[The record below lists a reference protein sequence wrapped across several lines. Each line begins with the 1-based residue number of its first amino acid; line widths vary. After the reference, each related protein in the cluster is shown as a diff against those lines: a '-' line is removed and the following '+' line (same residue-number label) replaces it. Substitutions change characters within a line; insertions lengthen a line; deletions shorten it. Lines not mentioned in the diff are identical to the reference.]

1 MTSLG
6 SLAVSINPH
15 EPVKQCGFIQQT
27 QPVSTVHDDLMLRLL
42 RIDTPQGRIIHAVY
56 DNIGFSLIQAKD
68 VREAV
73 KALFTDPT
81 EVVLSCTHTH
91 FGGDPHDEKY
101 FNQLKV
107 TTLDA
112 VKACVVHPVKD
123 LRVSFTS
130 VPFTGVGQSRISNHH
145 ANVVLD
151 VLSFCDGE
159 RRLATQI
166 IHNCH
171 PTILS
176 GDTPFFT
183 AEYPGVAIR
192 ELEQCYPGEFFQ
204 FLQGADGDISTRFT
218 RQAQTIAEVTRLGLT
233 LATEVK
239 RLLSRPTERHPLVFS
254 SVSRHMPLMHE
265 LKDLDALRSNPNPSP
280 RELETIAIGRKV
292 LENLKPRFHEL
303 PKSLELTAVRYGP
316 YTQVYAPNE
325 LFSDYLKVIPKERAS
340 LVCYSQGY
348 APYVSGLEDLPLTY
362 ELFTDT
368 YSVGTKTLLYQTLAE
383 LAQGD

>member
-1 MTSLG
+1 MNALG
-6 SLAVSINPH
+6 TLAVNINPLQ
-15 EPVKQCGFIQQT
+15 PVKQCGFIQQT
-27 QPVSTVHDDLMLRLL
+27 QPISAVHDDLMLRLL
-42 RIDTPQGRIIHAVY
+42 RIDTPQGRLIHAVY
-56 DNIGFSLIQAKD
+56 DNIGLSLIQAKA

-73 KALFTDPT
+73 KALFSDPT

-91 FGGDPHDEKY
+91 FGGDPHDETY
-101 FNQLKV
+101 FNQLKA
-107 TTLDA
+107 TTLEA
-112 VKACVVHPVKD
+112 ITALKPHPVND
-123 LRVSFTS
+123 LRVSFLS
-130 VPFTGVGQSRISNHH
+130 VPFTGVGQSRISNHR

-151 VLSFCDGE
+151 VLCFYDGK

-176 GDTPFFT
+176 GLTPFFT
-183 AEYPGVAIR
+183 AEYPGVTVR
-192 ELEQCYPGEFFQ
+192 ELERHFPNESFQ

-218 RQAQTIAEVTRLGLT
+218 RQAQTYEEVTRLGLN
-233 LATEVK
+233 LAREVQ
-239 RLLSRPTERHPLVFS
+239 RVLASPVETHPLIFS
-254 SVSRHMPLMHE
+254 STSRFMPLVHE
-265 LKDLDALRSNPNPSP
+265 LKDLDALKTNPNPSP

-303 PKSLELTAVRYGP
+303 PKSVELTAVHYGP

-348 APYVSGLEDLPLTY
+348 APYVSGLEELPLTY

-368 YSVGTKTLLYQTLAE
+368 YSVETKTLLYQTLAE
-383 LAQGD
+383 MAQGD

>member
-1 MTSLG
+1 MIALG
-6 SLAVSINPH
+6 TLSVSINPH
-15 EPVKQCGFIQQT
+15 QPVKQCGFIQQT
-27 QPVSTVHDDLMLRLL
+27 QPVFTVHDPLMLRLL
-42 RIDTPQGRIIHAVY
+42 RLDTPQGRIIHGVY
-56 DNIGFSLIQAKD
+56 DNIGLSLDQAQE
-68 VREAV
+68 VRTAL

-91 FGGDPHDEKY
+91 FGGDPHDATY
-101 FNQLKV
+101 FAQLKT

-112 VKACVVHPVKD
+112 VQSMTVHPITD
-123 LRVSFTS
+123 PRVSFVS
-130 VPFTGVGQSRISNHH
+130 IPFTGVGQSRISNHT

-151 VLSFCDGE
+151 VLSFYDGN
-159 RRLATQI
+159 RRLATQV

-171 PTILS
+171 PTILN

-183 AEYPGVAIR
+183 AEYPGVMVRA
-192 ELEQCYPGEFFQ
+192 LETRFPEESFQ

-218 RQAQTIAEVTRLGLT
+218 RKAQSIEEVERLGTILANEVERLLTQPLRSAPLT
-233 LATEVK
+233 LKTV
-239 RLLSRPTERHPLVFS
+239 SRQMPLV
-254 SVSRHMPLMHE
+254 HE
-265 LKDLDALRSNPNPSP
+265 LKDLDKLKANPNPSP

-292 LENLKPRFHEL
+292 LENLKPRFHTL
-303 PKSLELTAVRYGP
+303 PKEVELTAVHYGP

-325 LFSDYLKVIPKERAS
+325 LFSDYLKVIPKSRAS

-348 APYVSGLEDLPLTY
+348 APYVSGLEELPLTY

-368 YSVGTKTLLYQTLAE
+368 YSAATKTLLYQTLAE